1 MSLRSRQTEP
11 LGELELFEGCTPAE
25 VAAARQQLTMLSV
38 DAGAV
43 LVQQGGFGMEFVII
57 ADGHATVEIGDRV
70 VATLGRGEF
79 FGEMSLLRR
88 GPRNATVRA
97 ATALTFYVANA
108 SEFSALLEAAP
119 SVRERIVRTSD
130 EREEH
135 NRRTLAA

>member
-1 MSLRSRQTEP
+1 MSLRSRQTDP
-11 LGELELFEGCTPAE
+11 LAQLELFADCTPTE

-38 DAGAV
+38 AAGTV
-43 LVQQGGFGMEFVII
+43 LTQQGGFGMEFVVI
-57 ADGHATVEIGDRV
+57 ADGDAAVSIDDTV

-88 GPRNATVRA
+88 GPRTATVRA
-97 ATALTFYVANA
+97 TSPLTFYVANA